1 MIQRIQSIYLL
12 VGAAIQ
18 VLFAF
23 GTYFTFNGNVLTGK
37 GVFNATGVQID
48 GDAKTFSLGLILA
61 GMAIVSMIAFKNRK
75 LQIKLANGAA
85 LLVIAQFVF
94 LFLSFS
100 GLSDLDKEDLSL
112 GYIVYLLPVSMVLFA
127 LAAKAIKKDDELV
140 RSVDRIR

>member
-1 MIQRIQSIYLL
+1 MIQRIQSLYLI

-18 VLFAF
+18 ALFAF
-23 GTYFTFNGNVLTGK
+23 GTYFSFNGNVLTGK
-37 GVFNATGVQID
+37 GVFNDKGVQID
-48 GDAKTFSLGLILA
+48 GDSKTFALGLILA
-61 GMAIVSMIAFKNRK
+61 GMAIISMIAFKNRK

-94 LFLSFS
+94 LFLSYS
-100 GLSDLDKEDLSL
+100 NLSDYDKEALSL
-112 GYIVYLLPVSMVLFA
+112 GYIVYLLPVSMALFV